1 MVSLFSH
8 PNLDFMKASSN
19 TLYACRYDGDKA
31 LHVVDAKSILSVVA
45 MPPLPL
51 KQEELDELDANE
63 KYKNLFYVGE
73 LIGQDIMHYAGMEEP
88 MGEDEDGG
96 EGS

>member
-8 PNLDFMKASSN
+8 PNLDLMKASSN

-51 KQEELDELDANE
+51 KQEELDGLDADE
-63 KYKNLFYVGE
+63 KFKNLFYVGE
-73 LIGQDIMHYAGMEEP
+73 LIGQDIMHCAGVDEP
-88 MGEDEDGG
+88 MGGDEDSG
-96 EGS
+96 EGG

>member
-1 MVSLFSH
+1 
-8 PNLDFMKASSN
+8 
-19 TLYACRYDGDKA
+19 
-31 LHVVDAKSILSVVA
+31 

-73 LIGQDIMHYAGMEEP
+73 LIGQDIMHYAGVEEP

-96 EGS
+96 EGG